1 MNMTTALI
9 IESVF
14 LVVVIIVFKSFVDRI
29 TYVCKE
35 YGNFILRVNR
45 HVEELECKVKS
56 LEEEVRTAYTRIQA
70 LEGDGK

>member
-14 LVVVIIVFKSFVDRI
+14 LVVVIIAFTKFIDRMA
-29 TYVCKE
+29 YVCKE
-35 YGNFILRVNR
+35 YGNFILHINR
-45 HVEELECKVKS
+45 HVGDLECKVKS